1 MTYKSPSQQRF
12 LTPSSPSSGGRACK
26 PASHYEPSLVIQLP
40 SGESLASQCFNT
52 TPRQQR
58 RYQPQAPVSSM
69 SATLGPSAAEHW
81 PHPTSYWPA
90 DSSDLLAYR
99 AATPD
104 YQEVRYA
111 PRDNVSA
118 AVQVVKAHN
127 EAEYGEQ
134 KRAVE
139 CPLEV
144 PSDVMAAAENAEV
157 LDTQT
162 NTAGDIEAEA
172 NRSLAKHFSTAPL
185 SSVEVDKDIVD
196 DDVPA
201 VQMSDFT
208 HYEESLPI
216 ARSMSA
222 EALSEDLP
230 AFYAPA
236 DTIDILPL
244 DELPSA
250 VDGTVPM
257 DSEEGKLVAFEKVTE
272 WPPLPS
278 AVDEVVPIDMEEK
291 LDVGEME
298 SELPPVPPTVD
309 KVAPVDSEEGRLDAS
324 MESECPPLSS
334 AVDEIIPVKTDEE
347 ILLAHETNSEWPPL
361 PSTVDEAAPVES
373 EDGRLDVHGMDS
385 EWPPLPSALDEADPG
400 ETDEEILDADKMD
413 TEWPPLPSDEELQ
426 VSRAELE
433 LSDDEDELDLV
444 ESEVAGP
451 GTASEV
457 SAGAEAGVLTK
468 VGASEKILA
477 RVTDVDSM
485 HRLM

>member
-1 MTYKSPSQQRF
+1 MSATLGPSAAEHWPHPTSYWPTDSSDLLAYRAA
-12 LTPSSPSSGGRACK
+12 TPDYQEVR
-26 PASHYEPSLVIQLP
+26 YV
-40 SGESLASQCFNT
+40 
-52 TPRQQR
+52 PRDNVSATV
-58 RYQPQAPVSSM
+58 QAPVSSM

-111 PRDNVSA
+111 PRDNVFA
-118 AVQVVKAHN
+118 TVQVVKAHN

-172 NRSLAKHFSTAPL
+172 NKSLAKHFSTAPL

-257 DSEEGKLVAFEKVTE
+257 DSEEGKLVAFEKATE

-278 AVDEVVPIDMEEK
+278 AVDEVAPIDMEEK

-413 TEWPPLPSDEELQ
+413 TEWPPLPSDKELQ

-477 RVTDVDSM
+477 HVTDVDSM